1 MSPLLPIRCL
11 PLAEWPAADRE
22 AWNEAV
28 RSADLLDTPRLLAHM
43 PKDKQRDLR
52 TAYGRWLGFLGD
64 ALRAH
69 TGLSGLDLVTEDT
82 LLAFIKV
89 LKASLAPH
97 SVAAY
102 ITYLERAARAMPTDR
117 DLTFLSYAATNL
129 RRVARPAKDKRQ
141 RLKPTQEL
149 YELGIALMEAAEER
163 PNPIKAAARFRDGM
177 MIALLAARP
186 VRLSNLAS
194 IDINR
199 HLERHGEDYWL
210 VFPSEE
216 VKNRRHLEFPLPR
229 SLTESMETYLSR
241 YRPPLMASTGR
252 ANHGP
257 HDGLWVS
264 ASGSKLSSHRIY
276 NRIRD
281 RTRERFGH
289 SINPHLFR
297 DAAATSVAIEDPVHV
312 GIVAAILGH
321 STFRT
326 AEQYYN
332 QATSLE
338 AARKYQATVR
348 AYRA

>member
-28 RSADLLDTPRLLAHM
+28 RSADLLDTSRLLAHM
-43 PKDKQRDLR
+43 PKDKQRYLR

-64 ALRAH
+64 ALHAH
-69 TGLSGLDLVTEDT
+69 TGLSGLGLVTEDT

-163 PNPIKAAARFRDGM
+163 PNPIKAAAMFRDGI

-210 VFPSEE
+210 VFPTEE

-229 SLTESMETYLSR
+229 SLTESIHLKIKPTDS
-241 YRPPLMASTGR
+241 PPVAGR
-252 ANHGP
+252 FFYTTHP
-257 HDGLWVS
+257 
-264 ASGSKLSSHRIY
+264 R
-276 NRIRD
+276 
-281 RTRERFGH
+281 
-289 SINPHLFR
+289 
-297 DAAATSVAIEDPVHV
+297 
-312 GIVAAILGH
+312 
-321 STFRT
+321 
-326 AEQYYN
+326 
-332 QATSLE
+332 
-338 AARKYQATVR
+338 
-348 AYRA
+348 